1 MRITQNPNLKTQPIT
16 TIKRPPTTT
25 KPPPIATKPP
35 TNHSPQL
42 TTFPINPYTHHLKN
56 SCPILIF
63 PHYHQLENHP
73 ITSTKVIDP
82 RSFSLIKGCLDP
94 VVKSEG

>member
-1 MRITQNPNLKTQPIT
+1 MRITQNPNLKTLPIT
-16 TIKRPPTTT
+16 AIKKPSTT
-25 KPPPIATKPP
+25 TKPP

-42 TTFPINPYTHHLKN
+42 TNFPINTYTHHLKN

-63 PHYHQLENHP
+63 LHYHQLENHP
-73 ITSTKVIDP
+73 ITSSKVIDP
-82 RSFSLIKGCLDP
+82 INFSLIKGCYDP